1 MKKSIVFCLCI
12 AVIALFAACNKE
24 GVYNPSKKIQKVYE
38 LDDGQK
44 VLIESWHWDGKLL
57 TSIDSYT
64 GLFTNTTKFSYDDK
78 NRLIRTDDGNF
89 HSNFIYDGNKISSIE
104 TYYYER
110 LVATTTIEHSGN
122 KISTIK
128 FDVSLFDKAG
138 VLNPLRFIIPEIAP
152 VMENVAKKC
161 SQEAKG
167 ENATMNLTWG
177 GNNVKTVD
185 LVYAGFGEHVT
196 ETIDISYDNKSN
208 PTYGLFSM
216 LSSDAVSNFC
226 LNKNNPVALTIRV
239 GSVVRDRMNY
249 TYEYEGNYPTKV
261 TCVSIEDVG
270 TEDED
275 SDSSIT
281 FLEY

>member
-1 MKKSIVFCLCI
+1 
-12 AVIALFAACNKE
+12 VIALFAACNKE

-177 GNNVKTVD
+177 GNNVKSID
-185 LVYAGFGEHVT
+185 LTYAGFGEHVT

-275 SDSSIT
+275 TDSSIT

>member
-1 MKKSIVFCLCI
+1 MRKSIVFCLCV

-38 LDDGQK
+38 LDEGQK

-128 FDVSLFDKAG
+128 FDISLFDKAG

-177 GNNVKTVD
+177 GNNVKSID
-185 LVYAGFGEHVT
+185 LTYAGFGEHVT

-261 TCVSIEDVG
+261 TCVSIEDVD

-275 SDSSIT
+275 SDSST
-281 FLEY
+281 MYYEY

>member
-1 MKKSIVFCLCI
+1 MRKSIVFCLCV

-44 VLIESWHWDGKLL
+44 VLSESWHWDGKLL

-167 ENATMNLTWG
+167 ENVTMNLTWG

-261 TCVSIEDVG
+261 TCVSIEDVD